1 MNYFVLLF
9 EISDKV
15 IPVQAMYIIFITLG
29 GIGFLLGFWRWWI
42 SFIWFIFPLSFFAT
56 AFIWL
61 QNEEIN
67 YLYENIIRELGESY
81 IWHNYISVIV
91 GILLNT
97 AGILV
102 SFFKPRKLVLQ

>member
-1 MNYFVLLF
+1 MNIFAIFF

-15 IPVQAMYIIFITLG
+15 IPVQAMYVLFITLG
-29 GIGFLLGFWRWWI
+29 GIGFILGFWRWWI
-42 SFIWFIFPLSFFAT
+42 SFIWFIFPLSFVAA

-67 YLYENIIRELGESY
+67 YLYKHIIRELGEGY
-81 IWHNYISVIV
+81 IWHNYISVLV

-102 SFFKPRKLVLQ
+102 RLIKPKKLVLQ